1 MTSNTN
7 TRSKGIEPEVFGL
20 WIANGSILMMFAA
33 FTSAYIVRQA
43 QGNWL
48 EFRLPEWFFWSTLII
63 VASSFTIHFAY
74 KNFLARN
81 IQMYKNLYLVTF
93 ILGVLFIVTQY
104 LGWLAMTDSGVELT
118 GNPAGSFVYVISGV
132 HALHVLGGLAAL
144 AVGVLKM
151 YLLPNGFSHKR
162 KTRFK
167 MMVHYWH
174 FVDILWIY
182 LLLFFI
188 LQ

>member
-1 MTSNTN
+1 MATEIKVKN
-7 TRSKGIEPEVFGL
+7 RGIEPELFGL
-20 WIANGSILMMFAA
+20 WIAIGSIVMMFAA

-48 EFRLPEWFFWSTLII
+48 EFRLPEWFLWSTLII
-63 VASSFTIHFAY
+63 VASSFSIHFAY
-74 KNFLARN
+74 KNFVSRN
-81 IQMYKNLYLVTF
+81 ISTYKNLYLLTF
-93 ILGVLFIVTQY
+93 ALGVLFVITQY
-104 LGWLAMTDSGVELT
+104 LGWLAMHESGVELT

-144 AVGVLKM
+144 SIGLLKL
-151 YLLPNGFSHKR
+151 YILPDGFSEKR